1 MEFLQLKKF
10 RSRKERKEN
19 NMNFMD
25 AYAKTIGK
33 ETPPAP
39 KPETPSVTSDDVK
52 AYVDAKMNDLKKEMQ
67 QLFQESNKK
76 EEASSNEVET
86 PEETPQPNADNNNE
100 KEGD

>member
-1 MEFLQLKKF
+1 
-10 RSRKERKEN
+10 
-19 NMNFMD
+19 MNFMD

-52 AYVDAKMNDLKKEMQ
+52 AYVDAKMADLKKEMQ
-67 QLFQESNKK
+67 QIFQDQKEAASNK
-76 EEASSNEVET
+76 VET
-86 PEETPQPNADNNNE
+86 PEETPQPIADNNIE

>member
-1 MEFLQLKKF
+1 
-10 RSRKERKEN
+10 
-19 NMNFMD
+19 MNFMD

-67 QLFQESNKK
+67 QLFQDQKEAASNK
-76 EEASSNEVET
+76 VET
-86 PEETPQPNADNNNE
+86 PEETPQKDADKNIE
-100 KEGD
+100 KEGDLNGSSTDL

>member
-1 MEFLQLKKF
+1 
-10 RSRKERKEN
+10 
-19 NMNFMD
+19 MD

-52 AYVDAKMNDLKKEMQ
+52 AYVDAKMSDLKKEMQ

-76 EEASSNEVET
+76 EEAAPKVET
-86 PEETPQPNADNNNE
+86 PEETPQTNADKNIE
-100 KEGD
+100 KEGDLNGSSADL

>member
-10 RSRKERKEN
+10 RSRKRRRN

-39 KPETPSVTSDDVK
+39 KPETPAVTSDDVK
-52 AYVDAKMNDLKKEMQ
+52 AYVDAKMADLKKEMQ
-67 QLFQESNKK
+67 QIFQESNKK
-76 EEASSNEVET
+76 EETVPNKVET
-86 PEETPQPNADNNNE
+86 PEETPQPIADNNIE